1 MYEQQRELL
10 HRQQQDW
17 NLAHFVFS
25 QYLVRHKVTIQIHS
39 KCQKPYIRPVEKS
52 KYKQV
57 KSFGWRIESFFL
69 KKERCTG
76 VIVPQK
82 LNHKTDQLSTML
94 NHNSGSAIKQSAFAY
109 LNTKEVKILLKK
121 SVIYHPVVRKLL
133 GKIWIRLYKVAHAF
147 Q

>member
-1 MYEQQRELL
+1 M
-10 HRQQQDW
+10 
-17 NLAHFVFS
+17 
-25 QYLVRHKVTIQIHS
+25 
-39 KCQKPYIRPVEKS
+39 EKS

-109 LNTKEVKILLKK
+109 LNTKEVKILFKK

-133 GKIWIRLYKVAHAF
+133 GKI
-147 Q
+147 